1 MTILNNDIQ
10 NNMKTKIIK
19 EHIYIIIMFE
29 LFHDI
34 KPSDDFYHHVNT
46 SWINKSTIPDDNMIW
61 NVFRELNDVNLEKLK
76 QLLKEP
82 KDNRIDC
89 LYKQSLELTTA
100 TNKQYKAQEYIDRI
114 YSCKDILELRKLV
127 IDLFMLN
134 GITCTNSFYVYND
147 FIDSKK
153 NILHIG
159 SGGLGLPD
167 RDYYFKPDK
176 VKIIEEYKKFILTY
190 LSLFNLPFDINE
202 SVKSIYMIE
211 EKLAQFTYTNVEKR
225 DSERMNNPSNMDII
239 SVVNPELSND
249 LLYFFNKIKV
259 VPEKIN
265 ITNPTFTKNYYE
277 LLKIVDLQK
286 WKEYFIYSFLRK
298 MGNYINIDSE
308 TVLFNFYSK
317 VLSGTKVMKEPVKRS
332 IETLNTIIGML
343 VGKLFVERYFNEK
356 SKQKVTE
363 MIEFIKLELTERL
376 SNNDWMELETKKKA
390 IDKLNKMN
398 FKVGYPDK
406 WRDYTE
412 LQILPDNL
420 FFQNILNCYK
430 FDFDYEL
437 KYLYKEI
444 DRTQWFMNPHEINA
458 YYSPSYNEIVF
469 PCGILMEPF
478 FSIEQDIA
486 CNFGGIGCII
496 GHEITH
502 GFDDMGRKF
511 DGDGNLNDWW
521 TKKDAEK
528 YVTKSDILKKLF
540 NELKIEGQNVN
551 GELTLGENIADLGG
565 VEISFNSL
573 KKYYTKHPDEVKSDS
588 YQKFFY
594 NYANVWRC
602 IVRKEE
608 AIKRLT
614 TDPHSPPCY
623 RVNTILSNVSE
634 FYKYFS
640 IDEKSKMWI
649 EPTNRAS
656 IW

>member
-1 MTILNNDIQ
+1 
-10 NNMKTKIIK
+10 
-19 EHIYIIIMFE
+19 MFE
-29 LFHDI
+29 LYHDI

-46 SWINKSTIPDDNMIW
+46 TWITKSTIPDDNMIW
-61 NVFRELNDVNLEKLK
+61 NVFRELNDINLEKLK
-76 QLLKEP
+76 QLLKNP
-82 KDNRIDC
+82 TDNKIDC

-100 TNKQYKAQEYIDRI
+100 NNKQYKAQEYIDKI
-114 YSCKDILELRKLV
+114 YSCKDILELRKLA

-134 GITCTNSFYVYND
+134 GVTCTNSFYVYND
-147 FIDSKK
+147 FVDSKK

-167 RDYYFKPDK
+167 RDYYFNPEKA
-176 VKIIEEYKKFILTY
+176 KITEEYKKFILTY

-239 SVVNPELSND
+239 AVVNPELATD

-259 VPEKIN
+259 EPGKIN
-265 ITNPTFTKNYYE
+265 ITNPTFTKIYYE

-286 WKEYFIYSFLRK
+286 WKEYYIYSFLRK

-308 TVLFNFYSK
+308 TALFNFYGK
-317 VLSGTKVMKEPVKRS
+317 VLSGTKIMKEPIKRS
-332 IETLNTIIGML
+332 IETLNTTIGML
-343 VGKLFVERYFNEK
+343 VGKLYVERYFNEK

-406 WRDYTE
+406 WREYNS
-412 LQILPDNL
+412 LQILPENT
-420 FFQNILNCYK
+420 FFQNILNCYT

-444 DRTQWFMNPHEINA
+444 DRSQWFMNPHEINA

-521 TKKDAEK
+521 TKKDADK
-528 YVTKSDILKKLF
+528 YITKSDILKKMF

-573 KKYYTKHPDEVKSDS
+573 KKYYTKHPDEVNSDS

-623 RVNTILSNVSE
+623 RVNTILSNVSD
-634 FYKYFS
+634 FYKFFS
-640 IDEKSKMWI
+640 LDEKSLMWV
-649 EPTNRAS
+649 EPKNRAS

>member
-1 MTILNNDIQ
+1 
-10 NNMKTKIIK
+10 
-19 EHIYIIIMFE
+19 MFE

-34 KPSDDFYHHVNT
+34 KPNDDFYHHVNT
-46 SWINKSTIPDDNMIW
+46 TWINKSAIPDDNMIW

-82 KDNRIDC
+82 KDNRIDI
-89 LYKQSLELTTA
+89 LYKQSIELTTA
-100 TNKQYKAQEYIDRI
+100 ANKQYKAQEYIDRI
-114 YSCKDILELRKLV
+114 YNCKDILELRHLV

-147 FIDSKK
+147 FVDSKK

-176 VKIIEEYKKFILTY
+176 AKITEDYKKFILTY

-211 EKLAQFTYTNVEKR
+211 EKLAQYTYTNVEKR
-225 DSERMNNPSNMDII
+225 DSGRMNNPSNMDII
-239 SVVNPELSND
+239 SVVNPELATD

-308 TVLFNFYSK
+308 TALFNFYGK

-332 IETLNTIIGML
+332 IETLNTTIGML
-343 VGKLFVERYFNEK
+343 VGKLFVDKYFNEK

-406 WRDYTE
+406 WRNYTS
-412 LQILPDNL
+412 LQILLENS
-420 FFQNILNCYK
+420 FFQNILNCHK

-521 TKKDAEK
+521 TKKDADK

-602 IVRKEE
+602 IIRKEE

-623 RVNTILSNVSE
+623 RVNTILSNVSD